1 MQWRRRH
8 ANGSAA
14 ARRPYPA
21 YTSALSRGC
30 CGGFRFGSRRQQL
43 REPIRIFPLS
53 KRLRRLISSSPTR
66 RLRLA
71 VRTQPSH
78 GWCTGSIP
86 VGVAIFSET
95 FALSLLGSF
104 ISRAALRGVCL
115 GSGYRRYGRFDRG
128 FQTGAVEGGFQ
139 LPNEVSFSGARD
151 GKTAASEDD
160 SFAWVEGLRLTSDA
174 RGQHTTRC
182 HADSGAVFCKR
193 CAEHH
198 LP

>member
-1 MQWRRRH
+1 M
-8 ANGSAA
+8 
-14 ARRPYPA
+14 
-21 YTSALSRGC
+21 LS
-30 CGGFRFGSRRQQL
+30 F
-43 REPIRIFPLS
+43 
-53 KRLRRLISSSPTR
+53 SSPTR

-86 VGVAIFSET
+86 VGVAIFSEIGA
-95 FALSLLGSF
+95 FRLLGSL
-104 ISRAALRGVCL
+104 ISRAALRGFCL

-128 FQTGAVEGGFQ
+128 FQAGAVEGGFQ

-160 SFAWVEGLRLTSDA
+160 SLAGVEDLRLTSDA

-182 HADSGAVFCKR
+182 HADGGAVFLRKHKKLRAPDSSNAKR
-193 CAEHH
+193 GRNLKMRVGFEVGNVQHDQAR
-198 LP
+198 LQLQPRG